1 LRYISRHALKEA
13 VAGVAPRHAI
23 SLEGVP
29 ILDAYQDKLCEEAVA
44 HLRAKE
50 GGNSRVPCH
59 PTKHLYIVVP
69 GHI

>member
-29 ILDAYQDKLCEEAVA
+29 ILDAYQDKLCKEAVA
-44 HLRAKE
+44 HI
-50 GGNSRVPCH
+50 SRQA
-59 PTKHLYIVVP
+59 L
-69 GHI
+69 